1 MNAVL
6 ADPQSRDQARGE
18 TKRVLAYVRVST
30 EEQKGSGAGLTAQRA
45 AILAECERRRWHL
58 VDVIEDAG
66 YSAKDLKRPG
76 VKLALEGLRSGKADA
91 LVVAKLD
98 RLSRS
103 MLDFTALMATAQ
115 KQGWALVALDCAVD
129 TTTPADEAMANVLA
143 TFAQFERR
151 LISQRTKDALA
162 VKRAQGVRLGR
173 PSQLPRHVVQRI
185 AYEREAGQTLASIA
199 DQLNEDG
206 QPTAQGGKRWY
217 ASTVQ
222 AVLGPQGPEDHSRG
236 PACRACQAGGSCP
249 RTRLAL
255 PATVRVICI
264 RLSPTSPKSSR

>member
-1 MNAVL
+1 MGV
-6 ADPQSRDQARGE
+6 

-30 EEQKGSGAGLTAQRA
+30 EEQRGSGAGLAAQRA
-45 AILAECERRRWHL
+45 AILAECKRRGWHL

-76 VKLALEGLRSGKADA
+76 VQIALEALKSGTADA

-129 TTTPADEAMANVLA
+129 TTTPAGEAMANVLA

-162 VKRAQGVRLGR
+162 AKKAQGVRLGR
-173 PSQLPRHVVQRI
+173 PRQLSRKVINRI
-185 AYEREAGQTLASIA
+185 LREREQGKTLAAIA
-199 DQLNEDG
+199 EGLNREG
-206 QPTAQGGKRWY
+206 VATAQGGAKWY
-217 ASTVQ
+217 PSSIA
-222 AVLGPQGPEDHSRG
+222 AVLRSVSLD
-236 PACRACQAGGSCP
+236 
-249 RTRLAL
+249 
-255 PATVRVICI
+255 
-264 RLSPTSPKSSR
+264 